1 MTDTKILPLPA
12 PLAEQLGAEK
22 LLVEVTPLTG
32 SAILAGAWRTWHEED
47 GVLVGDEEVRPDEAQ
62 RAALEELFAASMP
75 APEPTG
81 PRPKS
86 AGKVRHTENRSGR
99 FSYRKSKRV

>member
-1 MTDTKILPLPA
+1 MTDTKILPLP
-12 PLAEQLGAEK
+12 PDLAAALGAEK
-22 LLVEVTPLTG
+22 ILMEAVPLAG
-32 SAILAGAWRTWHEED
+32 DAIFRGAWRTWHEED